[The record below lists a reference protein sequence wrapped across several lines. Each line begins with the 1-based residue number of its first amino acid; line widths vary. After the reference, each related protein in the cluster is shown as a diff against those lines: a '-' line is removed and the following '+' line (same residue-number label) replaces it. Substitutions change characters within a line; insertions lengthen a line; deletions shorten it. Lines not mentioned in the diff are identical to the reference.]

1 MNAHTSGLKRQ
12 AASVD
17 SIAPILLAPASELLS
32 CPLLS
37 SALQREVSYEFFPN
51 RSSID

>member
-32 CPLLS
+32 CPLPVLC
-37 SALQREVSYEFFPN
+37 LTKGGFL
-51 RSSID
+51 